1 VSDAGLLAVRNA
13 EPMIL
18 KLDKRVNCQ
27 GKGNFVLY
35 EFPNGSGGNAIVCVN
50 GFVTAGCLIL
60 LTASGTVLSNL
71 ASQLTTWVT
80 SKVDDASSAGPQTKH
95 NQDSISW
102 GQVYNYSKI
111 SGSTK
116 VAATD
121 LPTVTLIFPDQVG
134 SQFVYTTL
142 ELHEDGFSATASA
155 VSNSTVVTRLPA
167 CYEQIHVHYWAAAG
181 HDGTVLSPADVNT
194 LMTKALNQAYNFN
207 YALACFEM
215 TNNGRWDGYLRV
227 CFNQDLSQVGCYTC
241 GGHNN

>member
-1 VSDAGLLAVRNA
+1 MTP
-13 EPMIL
+13 E
-18 KLDKRVNCQ
+18 LDKRVNCQ

-50 GFVTAGCLIL
+50 GFVTAGCFIL
-60 LTASGTVLSNL
+60 LTASATILSNL

-80 SKVDDASSAGPQTKH
+80 NKVDDASSAGPQTKRD
-95 NQDSISW
+95 QDSISW

-111 SGSTK
+111 SGSTM

-121 LPTVTLIFPDQVG
+121 PPTGTLIFPDQGG
-134 SQFVYTTL
+134 SQFVYTAL

-155 VSNSTVVTRLPA
+155 VPDSTVVARLPA
-167 CYEQIHVHYWAAAG
+167 CYEQIHIHYWAAAG
-181 HDGTVLSPADVNT
+181 HDATVLSPADVNT
-194 LMTKALNQAYNFN
+194 LMTKALNQAYNSN

-215 TNNGRWDGYLRV
+215 TNNGSWDGYLRV

-241 GGHNN
+241 GGHDN